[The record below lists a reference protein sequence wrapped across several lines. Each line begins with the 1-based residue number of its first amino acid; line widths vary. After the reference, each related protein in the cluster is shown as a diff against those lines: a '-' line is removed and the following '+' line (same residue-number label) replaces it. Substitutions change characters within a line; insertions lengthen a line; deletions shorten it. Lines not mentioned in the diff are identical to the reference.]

1 MRRDVLGSFDFDL
14 YPRQSFGAGH
24 VVLAEGAPTDRLL
37 VVLDGR
43 LTAEAGGGPLG
54 PGDIV
59 KPVEFFGA
67 AHYAGAVRADVAG
80 QVVVIPRDAVR
91 AHLAAEGA
99 LTWNLACAIAIEVCA
114 TAPDQG

>member
-24 VVLAEGAPTDRLL
+24 VVLADGATTDRLL

-43 LTAEAGGGPLG
+43 LTAGAEGRPLG

-67 AHYAGAVRADVAG
+67 AQYAGTVRARAAG

-99 LTWNLACAIAIEVCA
+99 LTWNLACAVAIEVCA